1 MDGRASNVLLHREFG
16 IVHQLQSSVQNA
28 SSPLSSKHTMLNE
41 VHEENPSTAQSEMRR
56 QTFSI
61 AEGKMARSGAP
72 GIDTDFEGLRRPQMH
87 QAGRKGGTMHF

>member
-1 MDGRASNVLLHREFG
+1 MDGRASNELLHREFG

-56 QTFSI
+56 QTFSV

-72 GIDTDFEGLRRPQMH
+72 VIDTLTMK
-87 QAGRKGGTMHF
+87 ASNASIVRKQSK